1 MRRLVVLIL
10 ALISAAP
17 AVATTVAMI
26 RSPISTFYSQ
36 SGHAYSEHHQGTGEK
51 TFGIVYK
58 LNAAGEPIEQYRTG
72 NWTPCCQVLVSED
85 GRTLIRFYP
94 WEHSMPPACQVFQF
108 YRDGKLVRA
117 YEERELL
124 RSVFQ
129 LEDAMLWHIIPPSP
143 AFDLQPKFTQDGHFT
158 LRGLNQWIYVFD
170 ATTGELITAH
180 DLKVPLE
187 QEPRRLNYGLPRWF

>member
-1 MRRLVVLIL
+1 VYRLNDVG
-10 ALISAAP
+10 AP
-17 AVATTVAMI
+17 V
-26 RSPISTFYSQ
+26 
-36 SGHAYSEHHQGTGEK
+36 E
-51 TFGIVYK
+51 
-58 LNAAGEPIEQYRTG
+58 LYRTE

-85 GRTLIRFYP
+85 GRTLIRFFP

-108 YRDGKLVRA
+108 YRDGKLIRT

-124 RSVFQ
+124 RFVGQ
-129 LEDAMLWHIIPPSP
+129 LDNAVAWHIIPPAP
-143 AFDLQPKFTQDGHFT
+143 AFDLQPKFTPDGHFT

-187 QEPRRLNYGLPRWF
+187 QEPRRLDSWQSSWFR